1 MLKINHLPPPPYAE
15 KCNRIGAIALVCS
28 AMLAACQK
36 EETGTMT
43 TINIM
48 AEDFHGGDSK
58 MGAYINASRVNFTW
72 ETGDEVRINDGV
84 FAVTRSNAN
93 ATISAPEGQPFT
105 APIRA
110 LSPASLYGGAL
121 TSDQVQVT
129 LPDTYQWSTFTQRI
143 NGLNTQCQKLNAP
156 MAFYGD
162 ANNLNYSNG
171 QQRIVFK
178 NLCGALAVKITN
190 TTGLPLD
197 MEEIQVSSNRYKLSG
212 NLSINFTNLEGL
224 QPVSSGLN
232 SVTMRFDNEDLTL
245 QANESKVVLIPVLP
259 VGDNN
264 RFKITVK
271 YRNLQ
276 YASSPSIKHCFT
288 YERTQPNSGNN
299 ALARSQFG
307 YAPIDATRT
316 TTTGSNANP
325 KVSSSY
331 FFRDTDGYNRIKD
344 KYQLH
349 FLSTLGDDELT
360 INPSQAKIRIVRD
373 IDMVGLTMKP
383 LYGVTDVDGG
393 GHTISNASFETNTS
407 GRVGLLDNPTD
418 ASIKDLTLESPKI
431 SVSALSGTRFAGFLI
446 AKAEGTTTITNCH
459 VDNPNVYNAAVSG
472 TYNNDLSIGGL
483 IGCSNGSLNIASSTV
498 IKLRFSQASSS
509 SPNYLQVN
517 CGGMVGYA
525 SLSSS
530 ENIQM
535 GSNPHPYWNQVVID
549 HENTVPLVANLE
561 VRFGGVIGVANGG
574 SNWDVDV
581 DVCVG
586 LYRFNDRTPF
596 VVKSMTS
603 DVYAGHVLGRETN
616 PPQINYGD
624 LFARENTGSDNRYI
638 HIYNDYTYSNSK
650 SYLEVHKLTGKTAY
664 TGRETAPSG
673 TGTEY
678 GHIVGN
684 NNSYYNGDRYARE
697 LKVNVVNN

>member
-1 MLKINHLPPPPYAE
+1 
-15 KCNRIGAIALVCS
+15 
-28 AMLAACQK
+28 MLAACQK
-36 EETGTMT
+36 EETGKMT

-58 MGAYINASRVNFTW
+58 MGAYISASRVNFTW

-110 LSPASLYGGAL
+110 LSPASLYDGAL

-129 LPDTYQWSTFTQRI
+129 LPDTYQWSTFTQSI
-143 NGLNTQCQKLNAP
+143 GGLNTQCQKLNAP

-162 ANNLNYSNG
+162 ASNLNYSIDR
-171 QQRIVFK
+171 QRIVFK

-224 QPVSSGLN
+224 QPVSTSTLN

-245 QANESKVVLIPVLP
+245 DANESKVVLIPVLP

-288 YERTQPNSGNN
+288 YDRTQPNSGNN

-316 TTTGSNANP
+316 TTTGNNANP

-331 FFRDTDGYNRIKD
+331 FFQDPDGYNRIKD

-349 FLSTLGDDELT
+349 FLTTLGDDEVTLY
-360 INPSQAKIRIVRD
+360 PSQAKIRIVRD
-373 IDMVGLTMKP
+373 IDMDVDMKP

-393 GHTISNASFETNTS
+393 GHTISNAYFTTNSF

-418 ASIKDLTLESPKI
+418 ATIRDLTLESPKI
-431 SVSALSGTRFAGFLI
+431 NVSALSHTQFAGFLI
-446 AKAEGTTTITNCH
+446 AKAEGTTTIDNCH

-483 IGCSNGSLNIASSTV
+483 IGRSNGSLNIVGSTV

-525 SLSSS
+525 TLSSS
-530 ENIQM
+530 EDIQIR
-535 GSNPHPYWNQVVID
+535 GGNPYWNQVVIA
-549 HENTVPLVANLE
+549 HENTVPLVANGE
-561 VRFGGVIGVANGG
+561 VRFGGVIGSANGG
-574 SNWDVDV
+574 SSNWHVFV
-581 DVCVG
+581 HVCVG
-586 LYRFNDRTPF
+586 RYNSVNDRTPF

-603 DVYAGHVLGRETN
+603 DVYAGYVLGKETN
-616 PPQINYGD
+616 SPQN
-624 LFARENTGSDNRYI
+624 NNRYLI
-638 HIYNDYTYSNSK
+638 VPRNDSPSENRYYHIYNDYINTE
-650 SYLEVHKLTGKTAY
+650 SYLEVHKPTGNTAY
-664 TGRETAPSG
+664 TGRETTYEG
-673 TGTEY
+673 TTAFY

-684 NNSYYNGDRYARE
+684 NNSYYNTSRSAKE

>member
-1 MLKINHLPPPPYAE
+1 
-15 KCNRIGAIALVCS
+15 
-28 AMLAACQK
+28 MLAACQK

-84 FAVTRSNAN
+84 FAVTRSNYN

-110 LSPASLYGGAL
+110 LSPASLYNGAL

-129 LPDTYQWSTFTQRI
+129 LPDTYQWSTFTQSI
-143 NGLNTQCQKLNAP
+143 GGLNTTCQKLNAP

-162 ANNLNYSNG
+162 ASNLNYSND

-212 NLSINFTNLEGL
+212 NLWINFTNLEGL
-224 QPVSSGLN
+224 QPMSSGSN
-232 SVTMRFDNEDLTL
+232 SVTMRFDEEDLTL
-245 QANESKVVLIPVLP
+245 EANESKVVLIPVRP
-259 VGDNN
+259 VGDDNF
-264 RFKITVK
+264 FKITVR

-288 YERTQPNSGNN
+288 YERKQPDSGNN

-331 FFRDTDGYNRIKD
+331 FFQDPDNYNRIKD

-349 FLSTLGDDELT
+349 FLTTLGDDELT
-360 INPSQAKIRIVRD
+360 IRPSQAKIRIVRD
-373 IDMVGLTMKP
+373 IDMDVDMKP

-393 GHTISNASFETNTS
+393 GHTISNAYFTTNSS

-418 ASIKDLTLESPKI
+418 ATIRDLTLESPKI
-431 SVSALSGTRFAGFLI
+431 NVSALSGTQYAGFLI
-446 AKAEGTTTITNCH
+446 AKAAGTTTITNCH
-459 VDNPNVYNAAVSG
+459 VDNPNVYNTMVSG
-472 TYNNDLSIGGL
+472 TYENDLCIGGL
-483 IGCSNGSLNIASSTV
+483 IGHSNGSLNIDGCTV

-530 ENIQM
+530 ENIQII
-535 GSNPHPYWNQVVID
+535 GGNPYRNQVVIA

-574 SNWDVDV
+574 SDWDVDV
-581 DVCVG
+581 DVRVG
-586 LYRFNDRTPF
+586 RYKTRPFGDERNPF

-603 DVYAGHVLGRETN
+603 DVYAGHVLGMEAN
-616 PPQINYGD
+616 PPQINHGD
-624 LFARENTGSDNRYI
+624 LYARKNDTGSNNRYV
-638 HIYNDYTYSNSK
+638 HIYNDYTYPESC
-650 SYLEVHKLTGKTAY
+650 LEVHKPTGKTAY
-664 TGRETAPSG
+664 TGRETAPHS
-673 TGTEY
+673 TGYIYY

-684 NNSYYNGDRYARE
+684 NNSYYNISSSARE

>member
-1 MLKINHLPPPPYAE
+1 MRSLRAGIVVLA
-15 KCNRIGAIALVCS
+15 CS

-143 NGLNTQCQKLNAP
+143 GGLNTTCQKLNAP

-224 QPVSSGLN
+224 QPVSSSSN

-259 VGDNN
+259 VGNDN
-264 RFKITVK
+264 RFAIQVK
-271 YRNLQ
+271 YRNTG
-276 YASSPSIKHCFT
+276 YSTMNTDKHCYT
-288 YERTQPNSGNN
+288 YKRTQPSGSN

-307 YAPIDATRT
+307 YAPISAVTS
-316 TTTGSNANP
+316 TGSEYSLTKA
-325 KVSSSY
+325 Y
-331 FFRDTDGYNRIKD
+331 FFTDADYFLIKD
-344 KYQLH
+344 MWQLGKLGRVGDS
-349 FLSTLGDDELT
+349 FLGAT
-360 INPSQAKIRIVRD
+360 KIKIIRD
-373 IDMVGLTMKP
+373 IDITPGTIGALMPMYYITE
-383 LYGVTDVDGG
+383 VDGG
-393 GHTISNASFETNTS
+393 GHTITGAVIGVNNDGYA
-407 GRVGLLDNPTD
+407 GLLRNPTD
-418 ASIKDLTLESPKI
+418 AVIKDLTLLNPQVCIYRNTSY
-431 SVSALSGTRFAGFLI
+431 AGCLI

-459 VDNPNVYNAAVSG
+459 VDNPDFHNGTVSG
-472 TYNNDLSIGGL
+472 SYTSDLAMGGL
-483 IGCSNGSLNIASSTV
+483 IGRSNGPLEIIGSTV
-498 IKLRFSQASSS
+498 INLKFSNASPS
-509 SPNYLQVN
+509 SPNYFQVN
-517 CGGMVGYA
+517 FGGMVGYA
-525 SLSSS
+525 FLSSS

-535 GSNPHPYWNQVVID
+535 SGGRPYWNQVVIT
-549 HENTVPLVANLE
+549 HENTVPLVANRE

-574 SNWDVDV
+574 SDWDVDV
-581 DVCVG
+581 DVRVG
-586 LYRFNDRTPF
+586 RYKNSNDQTPF

-603 DVYAGHVLGRETN
+603 DVYAGHILGKEAN

-624 LFARENTGSDNRYI
+624 LYARKNDRSNGNRYV
-638 HIYNDYTYSNSK
+638 HIYDDHTYPE
-650 SYLEVHKLTGKTAY
+650 SYLEVHKPTGNTAY
-664 TGRETAPSG
+664 TGRETAYDVSIANYR
-673 TGTEY
+673 Y

-684 NNSYYNGDRYARE
+684 NNSYYNNGAYARE

>member
-1 MLKINHLPPPPYAE
+1 
-15 KCNRIGAIALVCS
+15 
-28 AMLAACQK
+28 MLAACQK

-84 FAVTRSNAN
+84 FAVTRSNYN

-110 LSPASLYGGAL
+110 LSPASLYNGAL

-129 LPDTYQWSTFTQRI
+129 LPDTYQWSTFTQSI
-143 NGLNTQCQKLNAP
+143 GGLNTRCQKLNAP

-162 ANNLNYSNG
+162 ANNLNYSNV
-171 QQRIVFK
+171 QQHIVFK

-197 MEEIQVSSNRYKLSG
+197 MEEIQVRSNRYKLSG
-212 NLSINFTNLEGL
+212 NLWINFTNLEGL
-224 QPVSSGLN
+224 QPVSTYTLN
-232 SVTMRFDNEDLTL
+232 TVTMRFDNEDLTL

-259 VGDNN
+259 VGDDN
-264 RFKITVK
+264 RFGITVR

-288 YERTQPNSGNN
+288 YDRTQPNSGNN

-331 FFRDTDGYNRIKD
+331 FFRDPDDYNRIKD

-349 FLSTLGDDELT
+349 FLTTLGDDEIALS
-360 INPSQAKIRIVRD
+360 PRQEKIRIVRD

-393 GHTISNASFETNTS
+393 GHTISNASFTTNSS
-407 GRVGLLDNPTD
+407 GRVGLLDNPTN
-418 ASIKDLTLESPKI
+418 ATIRDLTLESPKI
-431 SVSALSGTRFAGFLI
+431 SVSALSYTQFAGFLI

-459 VDNPNVYNAAVSG
+459 VDNPNVYNTMVSG
-472 TYNNDLSIGGL
+472 TYENDLSIGGL
-483 IGCSNGSLNIASSTV
+483 IGRSNGSLNIVGSTV
-498 IKLRFSQASSS
+498 NNLRFSQASPS

-530 ENIQM
+530 GDIQM
-535 GSNPHPYWNQVVID
+535 YGSGDNPYWNQVVFA

-574 SNWDVDV
+574 SDWDVDV
-581 DVCVG
+581 DVRVG
-586 LYRFNDRTPF
+586 LYRSNDQTPF

-603 DVYAGHVLGRETN
+603 DVYAGHILGMEAN

-624 LFARENTGSDNRYI
+624 LFARENTSSNNRYI
-638 HIYNDYTYSNSK
+638 HIYNDYTYPD
-650 SYLEVHKLTGKTAY
+650 SYLEVHKRTGKTAY
-664 TGRETAPSG
+664 TGRETAYESSIAHYR
-673 TGTEY
+673 Y

-684 NNSYYNGDRYARE
+684 NNSYYNNGAYARE

>member
-1 MLKINHLPPPPYAE
+1 
-15 KCNRIGAIALVCS
+15 
-28 AMLAACQK
+28 MLAACQK

-58 MGAYINASRVNFTW
+58 MGAYISASGVNFTW

-84 FAVTRSNAN
+84 FAVTRSNAD

-110 LSPASLYGGAL
+110 LSPASLYNGAL

-143 NGLNTQCQKLNAP
+143 GSQNTQCQKLNAP

-162 ANNLNYSNG
+162 ASNLNYSHV
-171 QQRIVFK
+171 QPRIVFK

-197 MEEIQVSSNRYKLSG
+197 MEEIKVFSNRYKLSG
-212 NLSINFTNLEGL
+212 NLWINFTNLEGL
-224 QPVSSGLN
+224 QPVSTSRRD
-232 SVTMRFDNEDLTL
+232 SVTMRFDNEDLTIA
-245 QANESKVVLIPVLP
+245 ANESKVVLIPVLP
-259 VGDNN
+259 VGDDN
-264 RFKITVK
+264 FFAIQVK

-276 YASSPSIKHCFT
+276 YRSGGSNSNKDCYT
-288 YERTQPNSGNN
+288 YYRKQPTSGNN

-316 TTTGSNANP
+316 TTTGNNANP

-331 FFRDTDGYNRIKD
+331 FFQDPGGYNRIKD

-349 FLSTLGDDELT
+349 FLTTLGDDALT
-360 INPSQAKIRIVRD
+360 LRPSQAKIRIVRD

-393 GHTISNASFETNTS
+393 GHTISNASFTTNTS
-407 GRVGLLDNPTD
+407 GRVGLLDNPNNAT
-418 ASIKDLTLESPKI
+418 IRDLTLESPKI
-431 SVSALSGTRFAGFLI
+431 SVSALSGTQFAGFLI

-472 TYNNDLSIGGL
+472 TYENDLCIGGL
-483 IGCSNGSLNIASSTV
+483 IGRSDGSLNIASSTV

-535 GSNPHPYWNQVVID
+535 GSNPHPYWNQVVIA

-574 SNWDVDV
+574 SSDWDVDV

-586 LYRFNDRTPF
+586 HYNDYTPYERNPF

-603 DVYAGHVLGRETN
+603 DVYAGHVLGMEVN
-616 PPQINYGD
+616 PPQYIRD
-624 LFARENTGSDNRYI
+624 LFARKQTRDSDNRYYN
-638 HIYNDYTYSNSK
+638 IYHNLIYA
-650 SYLEVHKLTGKTAY
+650 SYLEVHKPTGKTAH
-664 TGRETAPSG
+664 TGRESAPSG
-673 TGTEY
+673 VGYTY

-684 NNSYYNGDRYARE
+684 NNSYYNYERYSRE

>member
-1 MLKINHLPPPPYAE
+1 
-15 KCNRIGAIALVCS
+15 
-28 AMLAACQK
+28 MLAACQK

-110 LSPASLYGGAL
+110 LSPASLYNGAL

-143 NGLNTQCQKLNAP
+143 GSQNTTCQKLNAP

-162 ANNLNYSNG
+162 ASNLNYSNV

-197 MEEIQVSSNRYKLSG
+197 MEEIKVFSNRYKLSG
-212 NLSINFTNLEGL
+212 NLWINFTNLEGL
-224 QPVSSGLN
+224 QPVSTSRRD
-232 SVTMRFDNEDLTL
+232 SVTMRFDNEDLTIA
-245 QANESKVVLIPVLP
+245 ANESKVVLIPVLP
-259 VGDNN
+259 VGDDN
-264 RFKITVK
+264 FFAIQVK

-276 YASSPSIKHCFT
+276 YRSGGSNSNKDCYT
-288 YERTQPNSGNN
+288 YYRKQPTSGNN

-316 TTTGSNANP
+316 TTSSNANP

-349 FLSTLGDDELT
+349 FLTTLGDDEITLS
-360 INPSQAKIRIVRD
+360 PRQEKIRIVRD

-407 GRVGLLDNPTD
+407 GRVGLLDNPNNAT
-418 ASIKDLTLESPKI
+418 IRDLTLESPKI
-431 SVSALSGTRFAGFLI
+431 SVSALSHTQFAGFLI
-446 AKAEGTTTITNCH
+446 AKAAGTTTITNCH

-472 TYNNDLSIGGL
+472 TYDNDLCIGGL
-483 IGCSNGSLNIASSTV
+483 IGRSNGSLNIDCSTV
-498 IKLRFSQASSS
+498 IKLRFSQASPS

-525 SLSSS
+525 TLSSS

-535 GSNPHPYWNQVVID
+535 SGGRPYWNQVVIA

-574 SNWDVDV
+574 SDWDVDV

-586 LYRFNDRTPF
+586 RYKNSNDQTPF

-603 DVYAGHVLGRETN
+603 DVYAGHILGMEAN
-616 PPQINYGD
+616 PPQIDHGD
-624 LFARENTGSDNRYI
+624 LYAREYTGPNIR
-638 HIYNDYTYSNSK
+638 YNDYTSPD

-664 TGRETAPSG
+664 TGSETYRHS
-673 TGTEY
+673 TGYIYY

-684 NNSYYNGDRYARE
+684 NNSYNNINTSARE
-697 LKVNVVNN
+697 LQVNVVNN

>member
-1 MLKINHLPPPPYAE
+1 MRSLRAGIVVLA
-15 KCNRIGAIALVCS
+15 CS
-28 AMLAACQK
+28 MMLAACQK
-36 EETGTMT
+36 EETGTVS
-43 TINIM
+43 IFNLE
-48 AEDFHGGDSK
+48 AEDFHGGDAK
-58 MGAYINASRVNFTW
+58 MGVYLSGSGSNSKANFTW
-72 ETGDEVRINDGV
+72 EAGDEVRINGGV
-84 FAVTRSNAN
+84 FTVSRDNDRPAIAAPAN
-93 ATISAPEGQPFT
+93 QPFT
-105 APIRA
+105 TPVRA

-162 ANNLNYSNG
+162 ASTLTSTNG

-224 QPVSSGLN
+224 QPESTTTLN
-232 SVTMRFDNEDLTL
+232 TVTMRFDNEDLTL
-245 QANESKVVLIPVLP
+245 QADESKVVLIPVLP

-264 RFKITVK
+264 FFKITVR

-288 YERTQPNSGNN
+288 YERTQPDSGNN

-316 TTTGSNANP
+316 TTTGNNANP

-344 KYQLH
+344 KYQLA
-349 FLSTLGDDELT
+349 FLTTLGDDEITLS
-360 INPSQAKIRIVRD
+360 PRQEKIRIVRD
-373 IDMVGLTMKP
+373 IAMVGLTLKP
-383 LYGVTDVDGG
+383 LYRVTDVDGG
-393 GHTISNASFETNTS
+393 GHTISNAYFETNTS

-418 ASIKDLTLESPKI
+418 ATIRDLTLESPKI

-446 AKAEGTTTITNCH
+446 AKAEGTTTINNCH

-483 IGCSNGSLNIASSTV
+483 IGRSNGSLNIASSTV
-498 IKLRFSQASSS
+498 IKLMFSQASSS

-525 SLSSS
+525 TLASS
-530 ENIQM
+530 ENI
-535 GSNPHPYWNQVVID
+535 NIHAVNPYWNQVVIA
-549 HENTVPLVANLE
+549 HENTVPLVANGE

-574 SNWDVDV
+574 SDWDVDV
-581 DVCVG
+581 DVRVG
-586 LYRFNDRTPF
+586 HYYNSNARTPF

-603 DVYAGHVLGRETN
+603 DVYAGHVLGKEAN

-624 LFARENTGSDNRYI
+624 LFARKNTGSYNRYI
-638 HIYNDYTYSNSK
+638 HIYNDYTYPG
-650 SYLEVHKLTGKTAY
+650 SYLEVHKPTGKTAY
-664 TGRETAPSG
+664 TGRETAPLGSWI
-673 TGTEY
+673 EY

-684 NNSYYNGDRYARE
+684 NNSYYNNNTYARE
-697 LKVNVVNN
+697 LMVNVVNN

>member
-1 MLKINHLPPPPYAE
+1 
-15 KCNRIGAIALVCS
+15 
-28 AMLAACQK
+28 MLAACQK
-36 EETGTMT
+36 EETGKMT

-84 FAVTRSNAN
+84 FAVTRSNYN

-110 LSPASLYGGAL
+110 LSPASLYNGAL

-129 LPDTYQWSTFTQRI
+129 LPDTYQWSTFTQSI
-143 NGLNTQCQKLNAP
+143 GGLNTTCQKLNAP

-162 ANNLNYSNG
+162 ASNLNYSHV

-190 TTGLPLD
+190 NTGLPLD
-197 MEEIQVSSNRYKLSG
+197 MEEIQVRSNRYKLSG
-212 NLSINFTNLEGL
+212 NLWINFTNLEGL
-224 QPVSSGLN
+224 QPVSTSTTN
-232 SVTMRFDNEDLTL
+232 TVTMRFDNEDLTL
-245 QANESKVVLIPVLP
+245 LANESKVVLIPVLP
-259 VGDNN
+259 VGNDNFFGIQV
-264 RFKITVK
+264 R

-276 YASSPSIKHCFT
+276 YRSGGSNSNKDCYT
-288 YERTQPNSGNN
+288 YKRQQTNSGNN

-307 YAPIDATRT
+307 FAPIDATTST
-316 TTTGSNANP
+316 TSSTANP
-325 KVSSSY
+325 SVTKTW
-331 FFRDTDGYNRIKD
+331 FFKDPDGYNRIKD

-349 FLSTLGDDELT
+349 FLTTLGDDGETL
-360 INPSQAKIRIVRD
+360 NPSQAKIRIVRD
-373 IDMVGLTMKP
+373 IDMDGLTMKP

-393 GHTISNASFETNTS
+393 GHTISNAYFTTNSS
-407 GRVGLLDNPTD
+407 GRVGLLDNPNNAT
-418 ASIKDLTLESPKI
+418 IRDLTLESPKI
-431 SVSALSGTRFAGFLI
+431 SVSALSGTRYAGFLI

-472 TYNNDLSIGGL
+472 TYENDLCIGGL
-483 IGCSNGSLNIASSTV
+483 IGRSDGSLNIASSTV

-530 ENIQM
+530 ENIQIHI
-535 GSNPHPYWNQVVID
+535 NPHPYWNQVVIA

-574 SNWDVDV
+574 SDWDVDV
-581 DVCVG
+581 DVRVG
-586 LYRFNDRTPF
+586 RYKNSNDQTPF

-603 DVYAGHVLGRETN
+603 NVYAGHVLGMEAN
-616 PPQINYGD
+616 PPQINHGD
-624 LFARENTGSDNRYI
+624 LYARENTSSDNRYV
-638 HIYNDYTYSNSK
+638 HIYNDYTYPE

-664 TGRETAPSG
+664 TGRETAYESSIANYR
-673 TGTEY
+673 Y

-684 NNSYYNGDRYARE
+684 NNSYYNNGAYARE

>member
-1 MLKINHLPPPPYAE
+1 
-15 KCNRIGAIALVCS
+15 
-28 AMLAACQK
+28 MLAACQK

-110 LSPASLYGGAL
+110 LSPASLYNGAL

-129 LPDTYQWSTFTQRI
+129 LPDTYQWSTFTQSI
-143 NGLNTQCQKLNAP
+143 GGLNTQCQKLNAP

-162 ANNLNYSNG
+162 ANNLNYSMA

-224 QPVSSGLN
+224 QPVSTSTLN
-232 SVTMRFDNEDLTL
+232 TVTMRFDNEDLTL

-264 RFKITVK
+264 FFKITVR

-316 TTTGSNANP
+316 TTTGNNANP

-407 GRVGLLDNPTD
+407 GRAGLLDNPTD

-431 SVSALSGTRFAGFLI
+431 SVSALSGTRYAGFLI
-446 AKAEGTTTITNCH
+446 AKAEGTTSINNCH

-472 TYNNDLSIGGL
+472 SYTSDLAIGGL
-483 IGCSNGSLNIASSTV
+483 IGLSNGALNIIGSTV
-498 IKLRFSQASSS
+498 INLKFSKASSS
-509 SPNYLQVN
+509 SPNYFQVN

-525 SLSSS
+525 TLSSS
-530 ENIQM
+530 ENI
-535 GSNPHPYWNQVVID
+535 NIHRINPYWNQVVIA
-549 HENTVPLVANLE
+549 HENTVPLVANGE

-574 SNWDVDV
+574 SHEGDVDV
-581 DVCVG
+581 DVCIGRYNPYNVD
-586 LYRFNDRTPF
+586 DRTPF

-603 DVYAGHVLGRETN
+603 DVYAGHVLGKETN
-616 PPQINYGD
+616 PPQYNRD
-624 LFARENTGSDNRYI
+624 LYARQSESSSIRYDGM
-638 HIYNDYTYSNSK
+638 YYSK
-650 SYLEVHKLTGKTAY
+650 SYLEVHKPTGNTAY
-664 TGRETAPSG
+664 TGIETAPSG
-673 TGTEY
+673 GWTHY

-684 NNSYYNGDRYARE
+684 NNSYYNLAIYARE

>member
-1 MLKINHLPPPPYAE
+1 MRSLRAGIVVLA
-15 KCNRIGAIALVCS
+15 CS

-36 EETGTMT
+36 EETGTVS
-43 TINIM
+43 IFNLE
-48 AEDFHGGDSK
+48 AEDFHGGDAK
-58 MGAYINASRVNFTW
+58 MGVYLSGSGSNSKANFTW
-72 ETGDEVRINDGV
+72 EAGDEVRINGGV
-84 FAVTRSNAN
+84 FTVSRDNDRPAIAAPAN
-93 ATISAPEGQPFT
+93 QPFT
-105 APIRA
+105 TPVRA

-162 ANNLNYSNG
+162 ASTLTSTNG

-224 QPVSSGLN
+224 QPVSTSTLN

-264 RFKITVK
+264 RFKITVR

-316 TTTGSNANP
+316 TTGSNDNP

-431 SVSALSGTRFAGFLI
+431 SVSALSGTQFAGFLI
-446 AKAEGTTTITNCH
+446 AKAEGTTTINNCH

-472 TYNNDLSIGGL
+472 SYTSDLAMGGL
-483 IGCSNGSLNIASSTV
+483 IGRSNGALNIVGSTV
-498 IKLRFSQASSS
+498 INLKFSAASAS
-509 SPNYLQVN
+509 SPNYFQVN

-525 SLSSS
+525 TLSSS
-530 ENIQM
+530 ENI
-535 GSNPHPYWNQVVID
+535 NIHNINLYWNQVVIA

-574 SNWDVDV
+574 SDWDVDV
-581 DVCVG
+581 DVRVG
-586 LYRFNDRTPF
+586 HYGNSNDRTPF

-603 DVYAGHVLGRETN
+603 DVYAGHILGMEAN
-616 PPQINYGD
+616 PPQINNYGD
-624 LFARENTGSDNRYI
+624 LFARENNVSNNRYI
-638 HIYNDYTYSNSK
+638 HIYNDYTYPE
-650 SYLEVHKLTGKTAY
+650 SYLEVHKPTGKTAY

-673 TGTEY
+673 SGWTNY

-684 NNSYYNGDRYARE
+684 NNRYYNCSHHYARE
-697 LKVNVVNN
+697 LTVNVVNN

>member
-1 MLKINHLPPPPYAE
+1 
-15 KCNRIGAIALVCS
+15 
-28 AMLAACQK
+28 MLAACQK

-58 MGAYINASRVNFTW
+58 MGAYISASHVNFTW

-110 LSPASLYGGAL
+110 LSPASLYDGAL

-143 NGLNTQCQKLNAP
+143 GGLNTQCQKLNAP

-162 ANNLNYSNG
+162 ASNLNYSNIR
-171 QQRIVFK
+171 QSIVFK

-197 MEEIQVSSNRYKLSG
+197 MEEIQVISNRYKLSG

-224 QPVSSGLN
+224 QPVSTSTRN
-232 SVTMRFDNEDLTL
+232 TVTMRFDNEDLTL

-259 VGDNN
+259 VGNDN
-264 RFKITVK
+264 RFGIQVK
-271 YRNLQ
+271 YRN
-276 YASSPSIKHCFT
+276 YGMTRTSGGNDDKDCFT
-288 YERTQPNSGNN
+288 YSRTQASGSN

-307 YAPIDATRT
+307 YAPVDAIRGTN
-316 TTTGSNANP
+316 SSNP
-325 KVSSSY
+325 KVTRAM
-331 FFRDTDGYNRIKD
+331 FFTAEDNYYLIKD
-344 KYQLH
+344 KWQLQ
-349 FLSTLGDDELT
+349 TLGEVGDV
-360 INPSQAKIRIVRD
+360 SFGQSKIRIVRD
-373 IDMVGLTMKP
+373 IDMSGLTCNPM
-383 LYGVTDVDGG
+383 YTVTEIDGG
-393 GHTISNASFETNTS
+393 GHTVSNATFGTDEV
-407 GRVGLLDNPTD
+407 GYAGLLRNPTD

-446 AKAEGTTTITNCH
+446 AKAEGTTTINNCH

-483 IGCSNGSLNIASSTV
+483 IGRSNGSLNIASSTV
-498 IKLRFSQASSS
+498 IKLMFSQASSS

-517 CGGMVGYA
+517 FGGMVGYA

-535 GSNPHPYWNQVVID
+535 GTAPWPYWNQVVIA
-549 HENTVPLVANLE
+549 HENTVPLVANGE
-561 VRFGGVIGVANGG
+561 VRFGGVIGFANGG
-574 SNWDVDV
+574 SDWDVDV

-586 LYRFNDRTPF
+586 RYGYSSEERTPF

-603 DVYAGHVLGRETN
+603 DVYAGHVLGMEAN

-624 LFARENTGSDNRYI
+624 LFARENTSSNNRYI
-638 HIYNDYTYSNSK
+638 HIYNDYTYPD
-650 SYLEVHKLTGKTAY
+650 SYLEVHKRTGKTAY
-664 TGRETAPSG
+664 TGRETAYESSIAHYR
-673 TGTEY
+673 Y

-684 NNSYYNGDRYARE
+684 NNSYYNNGAYARE

>member
-1 MLKINHLPPPPYAE
+1 MRSLRAGIVVLA
-15 KCNRIGAIALVCS
+15 CS
-28 AMLAACQK
+28 MMLAACQK
-36 EETGTMT
+36 EETGTVS
-43 TINIM
+43 IFNLE
-48 AEDFHGGDSK
+48 AEDFHGGDAK
-58 MGAYINASRVNFTW
+58 MGVYLSGSGSNSKANFTW
-72 ETGDEVRINDGV
+72 EAGDEVRINGGV
-84 FAVTRSNAN
+84 FTVSRDNDRPAIAAPAN
-93 ATISAPEGQPFT
+93 QPFT
-105 APIRA
+105 TPVRA

-162 ANNLNYSNG
+162 ASTLTSTNG

-224 QPVSSGLN
+224 QPVSTTTLN
-232 SVTMRFDNEDLTL
+232 TVTMRFDNEDLTL

-259 VGDNN
+259 VGNDN

-407 GRVGLLDNPTD
+407 GLVGLLDNPTD
-418 ASIKDLTLESPKI
+418 ATIKDLTLESPKI
-431 SVSALSGTRFAGFLI
+431 SVSALSGTQFAGFLI
-446 AKAEGTTTITNCH
+446 AKAEGTTTINNCH

-483 IGCSNGSLNIASSTV
+483 IGRSNGPLEIIGSTV
-498 IKLRFSQASSS
+498 INLKFSNASPS

-525 SLSSS
+525 TLSSS
-530 ENIQM
+530 EDIQIIQT
-535 GSNPHPYWNQVVID
+535 NPYWNQVVIA
-549 HENTVPLVANLE
+549 HENTVPLVANGE
-561 VRFGGVIGVANGG
+561 VRFGGVIGFANGG
-574 SNWDVDV
+574 SSDWDVHV
-581 DVCVG
+581 EVCVG
-586 LYRFNDRTPF
+586 RYNPYNVDDRTPF

-603 DVYAGHVLGRETN
+603 DVYAGHVLGKETN
-616 PPQINYGD
+616 PPQYKRE
-624 LFARENTGSDNRYI
+624 LHARENSSSRRYDNVSYA
-638 HIYNDYTYSNSK
+638 
-650 SYLEVHKLTGKTAY
+650 SYLEVHKPTGNTAY
-664 TGRETAPSG
+664 TGRETAPG
-673 TGTEY
+673 GGWTDY

-684 NNSYYNGDRYARE
+684 NNGYSNLSTYCRE

>member
-1 MLKINHLPPPPYAE
+1 
-15 KCNRIGAIALVCS
+15 
-28 AMLAACQK
+28 MLAACQK

-84 FAVTRSNAN
+84 FAVTRSNAD

-110 LSPASLYGGAL
+110 LSPASLYDGAL

-143 NGLNTQCQKLNAP
+143 GGLNTQCQKLNAP
-156 MAFYGD
+156 MAYYGD
-162 ANNLNYSNG
+162 ANNLNYSMA

-197 MEEIQVSSNRYKLSG
+197 MEEIKVFSNRYKLSG
-212 NLSINFTNLEGL
+212 NLWINFTNLEGL
-224 QPVSSGLN
+224 QPVSTSRRD
-232 SVTMRFDNEDLTL
+232 SVTMRFDNEDLTI
-245 QANESKVVLIPVLP
+245 QANESKVVLIPVRP
-259 VGDNN
+259 VGDDN
-264 RFKITVK
+264 FFAIQVK

-276 YASSPSIKHCFT
+276 YRSGGSNSNKDCYT
-288 YERTQPNSGNN
+288 YYRKQPTSGNN

-316 TTTGSNANP
+316 TTSSNANP

-331 FFRDTDGYNRIKD
+331 FFRDPDNYNRIKD

-349 FLSTLGDDELT
+349 FLTTLGDNEET
-360 INPSQAKIRIVRD
+360 IFPRQEKIRIVRD

-393 GHTISNASFETNTS
+393 GHTISNASFTTNTS
-407 GRVGLLDNPTD
+407 GRVGLLDNPTV
-418 ASIKDLTLESPKI
+418 ATTIRDLTLESPKI
-431 SVSALSGTRFAGFLI
+431 NVSALSRTQFAGFLI

-483 IGCSNGSLNIASSTV
+483 IGRSNGSLNIEGSTV
-498 IKLRFSQASSS
+498 NNLRFSQASPS

-530 ENIQM
+530 QNIQIQW
-535 GSNPHPYWNQVVID
+535 GNPYLNQVVIT

-561 VRFGGVIGVANGG
+561 VRFGGVIGVASGG
-574 SNWDVDV
+574 SDWDVDV
-581 DVCVG
+581 DVLVG
-586 LYRFNDRTPF
+586 RYYYYNDQTPF

-603 DVYAGHVLGRETN
+603 DVYAGHILGMEAN
-616 PPQINYGD
+616 PPQIYHGD
-624 LFARENTGSDNRYI
+624 LYARRITGPNNRYN
-638 HIYNDYTYSNSK
+638 HIYNDYTSHN
-650 SYLEVHKLTGKTAY
+650 SYLEVHKPTGKTAY
-664 TGRETAPSG
+664 TGGETDYQSSG
-673 TGTEY
+673 YVYY

-684 NNSYYNGDRYARE
+684 NNSYYNQHTYARE

>member
-1 MLKINHLPPPPYAE
+1 
-15 KCNRIGAIALVCS
+15 
-28 AMLAACQK
+28 
-36 EETGTMT
+36 
-43 TINIM
+43 M

-84 FAVTRSNAN
+84 FAVTRSNSN
-93 ATISAPEGQPFT
+93 ATISARAGQPFT

-110 LSPASLYGGAL
+110 LSPASLYNGAL

-129 LPDTYQWSTFTQRI
+129 LPDTYQWSTFTQSI
-143 NGLNTQCQKLNAP
+143 GGLNTQCQKLNAP
-156 MAFYGD
+156 MAYYGD
-162 ANNLNYSNG
+162 ASNLNYSNG

-224 QPVSSGLN
+224 QPVSTTTLN
-232 SVTMRFDNEDLTL
+232 TVTMRFDNEDLTL
-245 QANESKVVLIPVLP
+245 LANESKVVLIPVLP
-259 VGDNN
+259 VGNDN
-264 RFKITVK
+264 RFAIQVK

-383 LYGVTDVDGG
+383 LYGVSDVDGG

-431 SVSALSGTRFAGFLI
+431 SVSALSGTRYAGFLI
-446 AKAEGTTTITNCH
+446 AKAAGTTTINNCH

-472 TYNNDLSIGGL
+472 TYDNDLSIGGL
-483 IGCSNGSLNIASSTV
+483 IGCSEGSLNITGSTV
-498 IKLRFSQASSS
+498 IKLRFSQASPS

-525 SLSSS
+525 FLSSS

-535 GSNPHPYWNQVVID
+535 SGGRPYSNQVVIT

-574 SNWDVDV
+574 SDWDVDV
-581 DVCVG
+581 DVRVG
-586 LYRFNDRTPF
+586 RYKNSNDQTPF

-603 DVYAGHVLGRETN
+603 NVYAGHVLGLEAN
-616 PPQINYGD
+616 PPQINHGD
-624 LFARENTGSDNRYI
+624 LYARKNDRSNNNRYV
-638 HIYNDYTYSNSK
+638 HIYDDYTYPE
-650 SYLEVHKLTGKTAY
+650 SYLEVHKPTGKTAY
-664 TGRETAPSG
+664 TGRETARHS
-673 TGTEY
+673 TGYIAY

-684 NNSYYNGDRYARE
+684 NNSYYNLNPNARE